1 MDKKTFIEG
10 IAVGAVAGAIA
21 GLLLAP
27 KSGQET
33 REEITA
39 DLNEIK
45 DKLVARLEK
54 LEDCTKEKYDEAV
67 AAIVAEPIRL
77 HDPALTHEE
86 LGARVAARVVQG
98 GARRAE
104 LVVEVMYLVVLHLAY
119 VAVLGLDGLPVL
131 GVVDVALDEVT
142 PIRPARGQHVRSGED
157 RLLAQRSDPG
167 AGEHCLVAFDA
178 IRMEAADPLAGLVV
192 QGRSQGQRR
201 SHRIHDMCFGRAHAI
216 SESASGIALR
226 DQLAASPPFPERRR

>member
-54 LEDCTKEKYDEAV
+54 LEDCTKEKYEEAV
-67 AAIVAEPIRL
+67 TTIVAEYSAAKKIPVEQ
-77 HDPALTHEE
+77 AEE
-86 LGARVAARVVQG
+86 LENRLR
-98 GARRAE
+98 
-104 LVVEVMYLVVLHLAY
+104 
-119 VAVLGLDGLPVL
+119 DGYETILK
-131 GVVDVALDEVT
+131 T
-142 PIRPARGQHVRSGED
+142 IR
-157 RLLAQRSDPG
+157 
-167 AGEHCLVAFDA
+167 EHCATG
-178 IRMEAADPLAGLVV
+178 P
-192 QGRSQGQRR
+192 
-201 SHRIHDMCFGRAHAI
+201 
-216 SESASGIALR
+216 
-226 DQLAASPPFPERRR
+226 SPKMT